1 MAEHKLH
8 LIISLFALRRYPY
21 NYIFFVIDNVG
32 ASSEE
37 ITQSSRS
44 RRLRPSCERDPR
56 GGSARPLVTRSHCA
70 TSATQRAGTLHV
82 VLTIA
87 VYVSHNQPQI
97 DSLDINN
104 IFGYVIVS
112 RLRAEADHHRRA
124 PPKESSINNEHH
136 VRSTS
141 DGIKN
146 ENIP

>member
-44 RRLRPSCERDPR
+44 RRLRPSCEREPR
-56 GGSARPLVTRSHCA
+56 PTTRRAPPHRVVPAPRRARTVLITRRISLLADGSLGDSYSSARPATR
-70 TSATQRAGTLHV
+70 TGTLHAIV
-82 VLTIA
+82 TT

-112 RLRAEADHHRRA
+112 R
-124 PPKESSINNEHH
+124 
-136 VRSTS
+136 
-141 DGIKN
+141 
-146 ENIP
+146 